1 MKDLAIKK
9 EGKKLKTA
17 LTGKNV
23 YDTRSLED
31 LFESVRDD
39 EDKMRLLVRAFCESY
54 LVDGKQRTL
63 KLRPLQEKIV
73 VKSLTNPKDM
83 KQRKVAILAPRGCGK
98 SFALSVAV
106 VIYMF
111 FKRFR
116 DLVFVLAPSEDQA
129 ALIFGYV
136 YRHFKDNRFLDSL
149 VDNYKFHNKPHIR
162 MKGGTMMRR
171 APLAPSNQG
180 QAIRGQHPTLCI
192 VDESPLIDDKLFVDN
207 VEPAIVS
214 NKAPFIN
221 LGTPKSKDNHMWRYL
236 YDDAYAGTFSRLVY
250 TWRDAVKA
258 GDAYSAPYTEE
269 DMLEK
274 MMEWGEDSIYWRTEY
289 ECEFVESVSNVF
301 NPEKIKACLH
311 EYEVTTPESLEPGR
325 DYGPNITIG
334 VDVGKSVNS
343 TVITGWQR
351 EKPLGDN
358 AGDDIAR
365 LIYIEEI
372 NPRTG
377 GHDIPFQRQRIMD
390 VSNALGANKLIVD
403 CTGIGGAIEQDLRLA
418 CINSTPQIHFIGFV
432 FTGGPRGSKTQ
443 MYRDYQS
450 FIQQGR
456 VIVPSPDNLLPHQAK
471 VVNKW
476 IREHF
481 DLQYTMDAANKT
493 EKISAPNTKH
503 DDYCDSSA
511 MGIHATLSMLPG
523 AGSFGNADL
532 KQGSPRKVTRDFS
545 GKVSNK
551 GIFTTRQRKV
561 RLNKN
566 RFGNF

>member
-1 MKDLAIKK
+1 MSLPVKNETKTLKK
-9 EGKKLKTA
+9 A
-17 LTGKNV
+17 LSGIGT
-23 YDTRSLED
+23 YDSRGLED
-31 LFESVRDD
+31 IFEKCRHS
-39 EDKMRLLVRAFCESY
+39 EDKMLKLIRAFCATY
-54 LVDGKQRTL
+54 LIDNKQRPL
-63 KLRPLQEKIV
+63 KLRPLQEDII
-73 VKSLTNPKDM
+73 VKSLTHPQNG
-83 KQRKVAILAPRGCGK
+83 KQRKLAILAPRGSGK
-98 SFALSVAV
+98 SYALAVAV
-106 VIYMF
+106 TIYMF

-116 DLVFVLAPSEDQA
+116 DLIFVLAPSEDQA

-136 YRHFKDNRFLDSL
+136 YRNFKDNKFLDSL

-192 VDESPLIDDKLFVDN
+192 VDESPLIDDRLFVDN

-236 YDDAYAGTFSRLVY
+236 YDDGYAGSFTRLHY
-250 TWRDAVKA
+250 TWRDAVKP
-258 GDAYSAPYTEE
+258 GDAYSAPYTEVE
-269 DMLEK
+269 MLDK
-274 MMEWGEDSIYWRTEY
+274 MTEWGEDSIYWRTEY

-311 EYEVTTPESLEPGR
+311 EYEVTTPESLESGR
-325 DYGPNITIG
+325 DYGPNITVG

-343 TVITGWQR
+343 TVITGWRR
-351 EKPLGDN
+351 EKSMGDIV
-358 AGDDIAR
+358 GDDIAR

-390 VSNALGANKLIVD
+390 VSNALGADKLIVD

-418 CINSTPQIHFIGFV
+418 CINSAPQIHFIGFV
-432 FTGGPRGSKTQ
+432 FTGGPRGTKTQ

-471 VVNKW
+471 VINKW

-493 EKISAPNTKH
+493 EKIAAPDTKH

-511 MGIHATLSMLPG
+511 LGLHATLSMLPG

-532 KQGSPRKVTRDFS
+532 KQGSPRKVQRDFS

-551 GIFTTRQRKV
+551 GLFTTRQRRV
-561 RLNKN
+561 RLNKG
-566 RFGNF
+566 RYGKF